1 MSDTDE
7 RSLYDRIGGK
17 EAVAGLL
24 VAFYGRVLDDPELRP
39 FFENVPLDK
48 LRAMQAEFFS
58 AALDGPIR
66 YRGRPISAVHAG
78 LGIQPRHVRRFL
90 EHLLETLE
98 GTGLSEQDRYDT
110 YSRIAIRADE
120 VTGITSVD
128 G

>member
-1 MSDTDE
+1 MSDTEE
-7 RSLYDRIGGK
+7 RTLYDRIGGDA
-17 EAVAGLL
+17 AVAGLL
-24 VAFYGRVLDDPELRP
+24 VAFYDRVLGDPQLRP

-48 LRAMQAEFFS
+48 LRTMQAEFFA

-66 YRGRPISAVHAG
+66 YTGRPLSAVHAG
-78 LGIQPRHVRRFL
+78 LGIQPRHVRLFL

-110 YSRIAIRADE
+110 YSRIATRADE